1 MGSPGSRVRCFRTC
15 TRSQTAQGP
24 NAPRYCGS
32 PGIAFRR
39 GNNVSTLKL
48 SDISRLNTRPAR
60 TFVNASPKPLQIP
73 AHDSRPVWIAT
84 PSPYDS
90 FIHDILPVLTGA
102 SATIWNPTDRMP
114 VFLCAMDI
122 LTCLREKA
130 HRTKEKPAI
139 LMGSGF
145 YI

>member
-60 TFVNASPKPLQIP
+60 TSVNASPKPLQIP

-102 SATIWNPTDRMP
+102 SATIWNLARFHIDTDY
-114 VFLCAMDI
+114 FLFRRIVPWSRYLATI
-122 LTCLREKA
+122 WNPENLRF
-130 HRTKEKPAI
+130 I
-139 LMGSGF
+139 F
-145 YI
+145 DV